1 MMDPLEA
8 ADQAMLE
15 HAPDKYHKEGN
26 RVVQTNTKW
35 CPRCGCRAMFV
46 VMTAKVKCELNDDFT
61 LGRTVHV
68 GKRVSPAEYICGGG
82 HTFTGVE
89 LVEPDHG
96 DR

>member
-1 MMDPLEA
+1 MST
-8 ADQAMLE
+8 
-15 HAPDKYHKEGN
+15 
-26 RVVQTNTKW
+26 RW
-35 CPRCGCRAMFV
+35 CPKCGCRAMFV

-68 GKRVSPAEYICGGG
+68 GKRVETSPAEYVCGGG

-89 LVEPDHG
+89 PTEHG